1 MIDGLGVLAIT
12 AVSLGVVHTLTGPD
26 HYIPFIAM
34 AEARK
39 WNLFKTMSITFFSG
53 IGHILSSV
61 VIGLVGISIG
71 SSLEKFKIFE
81 NVRGEIASWLFI
93 AFGLVYLIYG
103 IKKAVRKESH
113 EHKHCHL
120 NISTHSHVHSHND
133 EHLHLHAGGKKDI
146 SAWVLFTLL
155 VFGPCEP
162 LIPLLIIPAMKNS
175 VAGTILITVLFG
187 LATILTMMVTVLLLY
202 VGVKKTL
209 SNKLFRFNHALAG
222 GAILMSG
229 LAVKIFK
236 L

>member
-133 EHLHLHAGGKKDI
+133 EHLHLPPGFCL
-146 SAWVLFTLL
+146 LFWYLAL
-155 VFGPCEP
+155 V
-162 LIPLLIIPAMKNS
+162 N
-175 VAGTILITVLFG
+175 
-187 LATILTMMVTVLLLY
+187 
-202 VGVKKTL
+202 
-209 SNKLFRFNHALAG
+209 R
-222 GAILMSG
+222 
-229 LAVKIFK
+229 
-236 L
+236 

>member
-133 EHLHLHAGGKKDI
+133 EHLHLHVGG
-146 SAWVLFTLL
+146 
-155 VFGPCEP
+155 
-162 LIPLLIIPAMKNS
+162 
-175 VAGTILITVLFG
+175 
-187 LATILTMMVTVLLLY
+187 
-202 VGVKKTL
+202 KKTL
-209 SNKLFRFNHALAG
+209 SNKLFRLNHALAG